1 MSSEAGFMM
10 SDAPSMAPH
19 RRNLGFPSSSSAR
32 PRGPPSENL
41 GAPSEDGT
49 DGFADDQMPR
59 SARANGQAH
68 VPRVQDRIGVLVQ
81 EHFAAFVER
90 LELPSSWNDKWA
102 FLLT

>member
-1 MSSEAGFMM
+1 MAASSDAGFMM
-10 SDAPSMAPH
+10 SDAPSIAPQ
-19 RRNLGFPSSSSAR
+19 RRAMGFPSSSSAR

-49 DGFADDQMPR
+49 EGFADDQLPR
-59 SARANGQAH
+59 RARTNGQVN

-90 LELPSSWNDKWA
+90 YEICVTHGTANS
-102 FLLT
+102 